1 MVAKRMVHGRTWIGL
16 VLLAGILMP
25 TTALAHH
32 RPNRHCSESGDVC
45 AGTMKYRNCGDY
57 GSGWPLNTS
66 PGIVCE
72 SRAPDGTR
80 SCKSLRIRKTGSTYG
95 DSVRWRRNFPDKG
108 PALTKYAGEQV
119 ASAAHYLASTSRGD
133 RPLWK
138 ALAHRSRLPA
148 WPCVSLLDVR
158 HPLRPRTRRGRAPSV
173 HRHVDAPVA
182 LDTKTLYQGIL
193 ERTPAPCRGVR
204 RQGRELPERRALP
217 LTRAVVNR
225 PGFGGGS

>member
-1 MVAKRMVHGRTWIGL
+1 MYSILACDRQRRPWQNGIAAWGLLQQGMRLPALMVAKRMVHGRTWIGL

-95 DSVRWRRNFPDKG
+95 DSVRWRRNFPDNG

-133 RPLWK
+133 GLCGKPWLI
-138 ALAHRSRLPA
+138 APGSRRGP
-148 WPCVSLLDVR
+148 VSL
-158 HPLRPRTRRGRAPSV
+158 S
-173 HRHVDAPVA
+173 
-182 LDTKTLYQGIL
+182 
-193 ERTPAPCRGVR
+193 
-204 RQGRELPERRALP
+204 
-217 LTRAVVNR
+217 
-225 PGFGGGS
+225 

>member
-1 MVAKRMVHGRTWIGL
+1 MYSILACDRQRRPWQNGIAAWGLLQQGMRLPSLMVAKRMVHGRTWIGL

-158 HPLRPRTRRGRAPSV
+158 HPLRPRTRRG
-173 HRHVDAPVA
+173 
-182 LDTKTLYQGIL
+182 
-193 ERTPAPCRGVR
+193 ERPQSIAT
-204 RQGRELPERRALP
+204 
-217 LTRAVVNR
+217 
-225 PGFGGGS
+225 